1 MARRTARLEFRAR
14 AHGNDR
20 PRHDPNAR
28 RLAGGQEQMSS
39 ITGTSA
45 IKQLLP
51 ARALEITKAAEGSER
66 AHIER
71 MAHLLSAGR
80 A

>member
-1 MARRTARLEFRAR
+1 
-14 AHGNDR
+14 
-20 PRHDPNAR
+20 
-28 RLAGGQEQMSS
+28 MSS

-51 ARALEITKAAEGSER
+51 ARALEITKATEGSER